1 MFLCSIHIFI
11 FTLVIKYLSE
21 ERPPIFER
29 QMSSQSVTTE
39 QVYSALRKCMD
50 PEIPVNVV
58 DLGLI
63 YGIGISPENN
73 NVDIK
78 MTMTTRG
85 CPLHDTLI
93 SDVKRFVGK
102 INGVGNINVEI
113 VWDPPW
119 NIDKMEPAVR
129 EKMGFGKP
137 KLRFQV
143 DYEKYQPLKKGHF
156 IKQDDSSLLLTN
168 EKQQGFMVNQGIVDF
183 WHTCDGTK
191 TINQLTDQFSAKLG
205 LPRQQVEQEVVQL
218 VQQLL
223 EAELLKADS

>member
-1 MFLCSIHIFI
+1 
-11 FTLVIKYLSE
+11 
-21 ERPPIFER
+21 
-29 QMSSQSVTTE
+29 MSAQNVTTE

-63 YGIGISPENN
+63 YGVQVNPEN

-85 CPLHDTLI
+85 CPLHDTLV
-93 SDVKRFVGK
+93 SDVKRYVGK
-102 INGVGNINVEI
+102 INGIGNINVEI

-119 NIDKMEPAVR
+119 NIEKMEPIIR

-143 DYEKYQPLKKGHF
+143 DYERYQPLKKGQVN
-156 IKQDDSSLLLTN
+156 KQDDGSLILIN
-168 EKQQGFMVNQGIVDF
+168 EKQQGFMINQAIVDF
-183 WHTCDGTK
+183 WYTCDGTK
-191 TINQLTDQFSAKLG
+191 TINQLTDQFSTKLG
-205 LPRQQVEQEVVQL
+205 MPRQQVEQEVVQL

-223 EAELLKADS
+223 EAELLNP

>member
-1 MFLCSIHIFI
+1 MNATIQGVFQV
-11 FTLVIKYLSE
+11 VIKYLSGE
-21 ERPPIFER
+21 CPTFER
-29 QMSSQSVTTE
+29 QMSAQNVTTE

-63 YGIGISPENN
+63 YGVKVNPEN

-85 CPLHDTLI
+85 CPLHDTLV
-93 SDVKRFVGK
+93 SDVKRYLGK
-102 INGVGNINVEI
+102 INGIGNINVEI

-119 NIDKMEPAVR
+119 DIEKMDPEIR
-129 EKMGFGKP
+129 QKMGFGKP
-137 KLRFQV
+137 KLRFQL
-143 DYEKYQPLKKGHF
+143 DYEKYQPLRRGQF
-156 IKQDDSSLLLTN
+156 IKQDDGSLILTN
-168 EKQQGFMVNQGIVDF
+168 EKDQGFMVNEAIVNF
-183 WHTCDGTK
+183 WHICDGTK

-205 LPRQQVEQEVVQL
+205 MPRQQVEQEVVQL

-223 EAELLKADS
+223 EAELLNA

>member
-1 MFLCSIHIFI
+1 
-11 FTLVIKYLSE
+11 
-21 ERPPIFER
+21 
-29 QMSSQSVTTE
+29 MSVQSVTTE

-63 YGIGISPENN
+63 YGVKVNPEN

-85 CPLHDTLI
+85 CPLHDTLV
-93 SDVKRFVGK
+93 SDVKRYLGK
-102 INGVGNINVEI
+102 INGIGNINVEI

-119 NIDKMEPAVR
+119 DIEKMDPEIR
-129 EKMGFGKP
+129 QKMGFGKP
-137 KLRFQV
+137 KLRFQL
-143 DYEKYQPLKKGHF
+143 DYEKYQPLRRGQF
-156 IKQDDSSLLLTN
+156 IKQDDGSLILTN
-168 EKQQGFMVNQGIVDF
+168 EKDQGFMVNEAIVNF
-183 WHTCDGTK
+183 WHICDGTK

-205 LPRQQVEQEVVQL
+205 MPRQQVEQEVVQL

-223 EAELLKADS
+223 EAELLNA

>member
-1 MFLCSIHIFI
+1 
-11 FTLVIKYLSE
+11 
-21 ERPPIFER
+21 
-29 QMSSQSVTTE
+29 MSVQNVTTE

-63 YGIGISPENN
+63 YGVKVNPEN

-85 CPLHDTLI
+85 CPLHDTLV
-93 SDVKRFVGK
+93 SDVKRYLGK
-102 INGVGNINVEI
+102 INGIGNINVEI

-119 NIDKMEPAVR
+119 DIEKMDPEIR
-129 EKMGFGKP
+129 QKMGFGKP
-137 KLRFQV
+137 KLRFQL
-143 DYEKYQPLKKGHF
+143 DYEKYQPLRRGQF
-156 IKQDDSSLLLTN
+156 IKQDDGSLILTN
-168 EKQQGFMVNQGIVDF
+168 EKDQGFMVNEAIVNF
-183 WHTCDGTK
+183 WHICDGTK

-205 LPRQQVEQEVVQL
+205 MPRQQVEQEVVQL

-223 EAELLKADS
+223 EAELLNA

>member
-1 MFLCSIHIFI
+1 MSAQSIN
-11 FTLVIKYLSE
+11 
-21 ERPPIFER
+21 
-29 QMSSQSVTTE
+29 TE

-63 YGIGISPENN
+63 YGVQVNPENN
-73 NVDIK
+73 IDIK

-85 CPLHDTLI
+85 CPLHDTLV
-93 SDVKRFVGK
+93 SDVKRYVGR
-102 INGVGNINVEI
+102 INGIGNINVEI

-119 NIDKMEPAVR
+119 NIEKMEPTIR

-143 DYEKYQPLKKGHF
+143 DYERYQPLKKGQVN
-156 IKQDDSSLLLTN
+156 KQDDGSLILIN
-168 EKQQGFMVNQGIVDF
+168 EKQQGFMINQAIVDF
-183 WHTCDGTK
+183 WYTCDGTK
-191 TINQLTDQFSAKLG
+191 TINQLTDQFSTKLG
-205 LPRQQVEQEVVQL
+205 MPRQQVEQEVVQL

-223 EAELLKADS
+223 EAELLNP